1 MRKILDRRPVEV
13 HLIVEDSG
21 INRVQIIGRLDQHK
35 KGHDLYM
42 KIHSLIPKWDKEIQ
56 KALEVS

>member
-35 KGHDLYM
+35 KGSRFVYEDTFFN
-42 KIHSLIPKWDKEIQ
+42 PKMG
-56 KALEVS
+56 